1 MKSRILPFFAVPA
14 LLCAVAP
21 RPAQAAGTI
30 RVSVAPNVLLA
41 DGVSTAVV
49 TAEVRNS
56 SGNPVRDGTEV
67 RFYTTAGTI
76 TQVAFTSAGVARAT
90 LTASAVPQSANISV
104 SAGLDQAVI
113 TVPMVSKLVEANVGG
128 RILSLRGEYVA
139 FSEDKRFLQA
149 DGQVKVRFRGVEIEA
164 NSVQIDLNRDT
175 VKALG
180 RVNVVSDGKALV
192 GERLW
197 LDLKSFEGYMFAVG
211 VRKWFSAYGL
221 TDLPERP
228 KNLNPDFD
236 LEDLTDSK
244 LIWVSKQATY
254 VLDERV
260 QVQGARAYVGGIKS
274 FRMPFHESNL
284 KVGFGETGQYVG
296 FGTEGLTLDIPL
308 YVRMTPGSTTAF
320 HVGYGARASGGIG
333 NFSRQRGLRVDLVQ
347 KYGFSGASEGQA
359 MLTDLSSPDRFGFSW
374 NHTQQINKTTRLV
387 SNLQLPQHRDIYG
400 QLNLTSGLPI
410 GTIQVAFAGA
420 KPRRGTFA
428 KTYSFAFETKPK
440 QVADGKLAVSA
451 ETSFFRREA
460 SEVRVARGL
469 RVPLSDQQY
478 QTVGVKLRP
487 RSVDLPLGFSLDSS
501 ASLRAVSGSR
511 MNGFGPTLETQFRR
525 QLPNNGT
532 LSLGLNY
539 NHLTTVNDLL
549 PYVGKL
555 NSSLNLSYP
564 VTSRLKLAAMANMA
578 LDADSKNSLF
588 QASYQ
593 LTPSWRL
600 DLLHTLFQM
609 GDFGGDELQLG
620 IARMLGNREL
630 AVYWSQRES
639 RFIVQFGAT
648 RF

>member
-1 MKSRILPFFAVPA
+1 MSRILPFLAVPA
-14 LLCAVAP
+14 LLCVAAP
-21 RPAQAAGTI
+21 RPAQAAGAI
-30 RVSVAPNVLLA
+30 RVSVTPNVLLA
-41 DGVSTAVV
+41 DGVSSATV
-49 TAEVRNS
+49 TAEVRTSN
-56 SGNPVRDGTEV
+56 GRPARDGTEV

-90 LTASAVPQSANISV
+90 LTASAVPQAANISV

-113 TVPMVSKLVEANVGG
+113 TVPMVSKLVETNVGG
-128 RILSLRGEYVA
+128 RVLNLRGEYVA

-164 NSVQIDLNRDT
+164 NSIQIDLNRDT
-175 VKALG
+175 LKALG
-180 RVNVVSDGKALV
+180 KVNIVNDGKALV

-197 LDLKSFEGYMFAVG
+197 LDLKTFEGYMMAVG
-211 VRKWFSAYGL
+211 VRKWFSAYGI
-221 TDLPERP
+221 TDLPEKP
-228 KNLNPDFD
+228 KNINPDFD

-254 VLDERV
+254 VINERV
-260 QVQGARAYVGGIKS
+260 QIQGARAYVAGVKS

-284 KVGFGETGQYVG
+284 RVGFGETSQYAG

-308 YVRMTPGSTTAF
+308 YVRMTPGSTTAL
-320 HVGYGARASGGIG
+320 HVGYGAQTSGGIG
-333 NFSRQRGLRVDLVQ
+333 SFSRQRGLRVDLVQ
-347 KYGFSGASEGQA
+347 KYGFTGASEGQA
-359 MLTDLSSPDRFGFSW
+359 SITELSSPDRFGFSW
-374 NHTQQINKTTRLV
+374 NHTQQLNSKTRLV
-387 SNLQLPQHRDIYG
+387 SNLQFPQHRDLYG

-410 GTIQVAFAGA
+410 GTVQLAFGGS
-420 KPRRGTFA
+420 KPHGRDFA

-440 QVADGKLAVSA
+440 QVAKGAVAVSA

-469 RVPLSDQQY
+469 RVPLMDQQY
-478 QTVGVKLRP
+478 QTLGVKLRP
-487 RSVDLPLGFSLDSS
+487 RSIDLPLGFTLDSS
-501 ASLRAVSGSR
+501 ASLRAVSGKTNS
-511 MNGFGPTLETQFRR
+511 GFGPAIETQFRK

-532 LSLGLNY
+532 LALGLNY

-555 NSSLNLSYP
+555 NSSASLSYP
-564 VTSRLKLAAMANMA
+564 VTSRLKVAALANMA
-578 LDADSKNSLF
+578 LDAESRNSLL

-593 LTPSWRL
+593 LTPVWRL
-600 DLLHTLFQM
+600 DFLHTLFSM
-609 GDFGGDELQLG
+609 GQFGNSEMQLG
-620 IARMLGNREL
+620 VARVIGNREL

-639 RFIVQFGAT
+639 RFIVQFGAS